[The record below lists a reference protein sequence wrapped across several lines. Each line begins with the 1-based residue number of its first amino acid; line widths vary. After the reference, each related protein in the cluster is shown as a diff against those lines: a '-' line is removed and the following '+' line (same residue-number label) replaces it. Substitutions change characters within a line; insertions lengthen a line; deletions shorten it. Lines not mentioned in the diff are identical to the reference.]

1 MPVFELHANRII
13 AHILL
18 QMAFSFY
25 SILGDLFMVLLTGR
39 VHSLPT
45 VALKPLFCP
54 LLAQV
59 YINVLTG
66 DLGLYLFTHTQRNHT
81 VYILPSL
88 DFLLFNISSLWLS
101 YVYCISQFS
110 IVIPLSILQI
120 PHILSI
126 LLLITIWIV
135 SSLKLLRIKF
145 LWTLLNMLLVD
156 ICPHFSLSTYSG
168 MSHTQYIC
176 FNFSKTSVF

>member
-135 SSLKLLRIKF
+135 SSLRQLWIELVFTFVYQF
-145 LWTLLNMLLVD
+145 LWMYVSSFLLHKYLGGNGWVL
-156 ICPHFSLSTYSG
+156 
-168 MSHTQYIC
+168 
-176 FNFSKTSVF
+176 